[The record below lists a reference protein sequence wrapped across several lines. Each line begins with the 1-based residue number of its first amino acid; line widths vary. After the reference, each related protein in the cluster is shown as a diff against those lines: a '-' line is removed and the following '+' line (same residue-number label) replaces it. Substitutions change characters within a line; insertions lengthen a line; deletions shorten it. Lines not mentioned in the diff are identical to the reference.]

1 MKIVKSLE
9 DSSLFIKD
17 ISETIGNEKK
27 KKKWCISQYSIRHIG
42 ASLLGNPLIGKEIKT
57 KIPGW
62 GV

>member
-1 MKIVKSLE
+1 MKIVKSPE

-27 KKKWCISQYSIRHIG
+27 KKWCISQYSIRHIG
-42 ASLLGNPLIGKEIKT
+42 ASSLGNPLIGKEIKT
-57 KIPGW
+57 KIPSW

>member
-27 KKKWCISQYSIRHIG
+27 KKNDAFLSI
-42 ASLLGNPLIGKEIKT
+42 LLGT
-57 KIPGW
+57 
-62 GV
+62 